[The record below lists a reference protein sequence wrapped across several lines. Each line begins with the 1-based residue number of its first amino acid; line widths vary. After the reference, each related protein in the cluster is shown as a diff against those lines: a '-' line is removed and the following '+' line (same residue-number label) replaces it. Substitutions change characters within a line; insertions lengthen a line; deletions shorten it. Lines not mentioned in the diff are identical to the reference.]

1 MKESEHKDRQ
11 KYNNLIIEQLKH
23 LVNKHPDLRFGQ
35 ILVNCDIIRYEP
47 SVLCDGQ
54 REDILVIDPFNEESE
69 ITWKR
74 MCDNKFAFYEFY
86 N

>member
-1 MKESEHKDRQ
+1 MERQ
-11 KYNNLIIEQLKH
+11 KFNRQIVEILSILIE
-23 LVNKHPDLRFGQ
+23 KHPDLRFGQ
-35 ILVNCDIIRYEP
+35 ILVDCDIIRYEKE
-47 SVLCDGQ
+47 VLCDGQ

-74 MCDNKFAFYEFY
+74 MLLSKFAFNERY

>member
-1 MKESEHKDRQ
+1 MTKRQ
-11 KYNNLIIEQLKH
+11 DDNKVILDIISHYVE
-23 LVNKHPDLRFGQ
+23 NYPDLRFGQ
-35 ILVNCDIIRYEP
+35 ILVNSDIIKYEP
-47 SVLCDGQ
+47 SVLCEGQ
-54 REDILVIDPFNEESE
+54 REDILVIDPFYEESE